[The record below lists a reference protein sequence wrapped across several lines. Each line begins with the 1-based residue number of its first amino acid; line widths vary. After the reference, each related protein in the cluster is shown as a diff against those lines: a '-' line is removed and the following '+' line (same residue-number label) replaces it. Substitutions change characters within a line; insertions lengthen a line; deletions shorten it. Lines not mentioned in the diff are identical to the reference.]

1 MAQRVEI
8 RKQKTDTI
16 DSLLIAEIVRYDDFI
31 EAKLPDEAVL
41 SLENLTRF
49 RTYLVDSISD
59 LKRKVIGVVD

>member
-59 LKRKVIGVVD
+59 LKRKVICVLD